1 MKTKSLL
8 VCILISVTATVTH
21 ANISNEKRR
30 EIDRMLNLV
39 GMQALADQMMQQM
52 VTSLRATLTDVPPT
66 YWDTF
71 GSRFSTSEFLERI
84 VPLYDKYYS
93 LEDLRAV
100 NEFYSSKAGQRILK
114 TLPQIMQESMAIGE
128 TWGKEVGERVV
139 ADAKAETARAELAK
153 VDKKQ

>member
-1 MKTKSLL
+1 MKTKTLCFCLL
-8 VCILISVTATVTH
+8 FAVTVTAVH
-21 ANISNEKRR
+21 ATISGEKRK

-52 VTSLRATLTDVPPT
+52 VASFRSTLKDVPAD
-66 YWDTF
+66 YWDNF
-71 GSRFSTSEFLERI
+71 PKKFNASEFLERI

-128 TWGKEVGERVV
+128 TWGRELGERVV
-139 ADAKAETARAELAK
+139 EDARAETLKAELAK
-153 VDKKQ
+153 TGK